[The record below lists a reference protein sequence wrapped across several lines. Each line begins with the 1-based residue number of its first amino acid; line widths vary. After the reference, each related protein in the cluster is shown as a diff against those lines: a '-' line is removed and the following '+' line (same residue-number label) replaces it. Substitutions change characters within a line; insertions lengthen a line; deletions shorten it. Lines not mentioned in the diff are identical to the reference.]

1 MSQPAKKGTQKSA
14 RSTTKNATQKSAK
27 STPAIGKTFKG
38 FTDEER
44 VAMKERVQE
53 LKAAARRGPR
63 ADKAD
68 GESAVLAKIAEMPG
82 PDRAMG
88 KRLHAIIKASAP
100 ALSPR
105 LWYGMPAYAK
115 DGKVVCFF
123 QSAQKFKTRYATFGF
138 SDEANLDEGAMWPTA
153 FALKELTAAEEAR
166 IGALVKKAVS

>member
-27 STPAIGKTFKG
+27 STTAIGKTFKG

-44 VAMKERVQE
+44 VAMKERAQE

-68 GESAVLAKIAEMPG
+68 GDSAVLAKIAEMPK
-82 PDRAMG
+82 PDRAMAE
-88 KRLHAIIKASAP
+88 RLHAVIKASAP
-100 ALSPR
+100 TLSPR

-123 QSAQKFKTRYATFGF
+123 QSAQKFKTRYATLGF
-138 SDEANLDEGAMWPTA
+138 SDAANLDQDALWPVA
-153 FALKELTAAEEAR
+153 FALKELTAAEEAK